1 MAAVCP
7 GGDRCWNA
15 GERKIVPNDA
25 IRDVAIR
32 DVIADTC
39 ELELLGSFG
48 SALTTQGTVVSAYP
62 RKTTGFSAYDQEIV
76 HTMRSQWRCRSFIKN
91 GVPEPVCTTVSIHD
105 TQRPPRR
112 IRGLAPRRPR

>member
-15 GERKIVPNDA
+15 GERKIVPSDA
-25 IRDVAIR
+25 IRNF
-32 DVIADTC
+32 IADTC

-91 GVPEPVCTTVSIHD
+91 GVPEPLCTTVSIHD
-105 TQRPPRR
+105 TQHPPRR
-112 IRGLAPRRPR
+112 IRCLAPRRPR